1 MKCPDSLIRLT
12 LIFYISCL
20 LCTTTL
26 NFFQVQ
32 SRLEAFLL
40 YGTFHLLP
48 FLSRILHPQILT
60 ELSLSSVLKYHY
72 TLPIFSQL
80 SIVSPT
86 TIIFITYFMFLMSP
100 SAIAFAFYIAVS
112 LSLWDINIMK
122 AGTFSVLLT
131 AASGT
136 HKTVSGTL

>member
-60 ELSLSSVLKYHY
+60 ELSLSSVLKYFY
-72 TLPIFSQL
+72 TLPTFHSVPYHNHLHYLFYVPHVTICHCLCFLYSCLIITLGYKHHESRNIFC
-80 SIVSPT
+80 
-86 TIIFITYFMFLMSP
+86 FTYCC
-100 SAIAFAFYIAVS
+100 I
-112 LSLWDINIMK
+112 WN
-122 AGTFSVLLT
+122 T
-131 AASGT
+131 
-136 HKTVSGTL
+136 